1 MMCLSDLDPE
11 RERLLLAGGDPDLDR
26 LLDLDL
32 LYDGE
37 RRLRLPRSRLLL
49 RLRDLDLDL
58 PRRPRPPPP
67 PPPRPPPSR
76 SPRPPRLAPV
86 DISTRMR
93 FPQSLVP
100 SSPLTAS
107 LASLLSSNSTKAK
120 PGGFLATQT
129 SLSGPYLV
137 KASSMSYLL
146 ALFPRLPMYT
156 LQATSQS
163 RWRPDMMDLPGAK
176 SGNEGPTIST
186 SLFRGD

>member
-67 PPPRPPPSR
+67 PRPPPSR

-86 DISTRMR
+86 DISTRIR

-100 SSPLTAS
+100 SRPRTAS

-120 PGGFLATQT
+120 PGGFLATHT

-137 KASSMSYLL
+137 QASSKSYLL
-146 ALFPRLPMYT
+146 ALLPRLPMYT
-156 LQATSQS
+156 LQETSQS
-163 RWRPDMMDLPGAK
+163 RWRPESPGMMDG
-176 SGNEGPTIST
+176 
-186 SLFRGD
+186 